1 VLVHADRVT
10 LIDWGSSRVGP
21 AAPDLA
27 NLVPARSPEVARYTR
42 TWERLTGVPL
52 PATVLELGYRW
63 AALQLPVQYL
73 PWTAAH
79 RSTRE
84 VDAALDRIERAL
96 GQLPP

>member
-1 VLVHADRVT
+1 MSSPVT
-10 LIDWGSSRVGP
+10 P
-21 AAPDLA
+21 AIREWAERGRPGA
-27 NLVPARSPEVARYTR
+27 QVTGCTVRARSPEVARYTR
-42 TWERLTGVPL
+42 TWERLTGEPL